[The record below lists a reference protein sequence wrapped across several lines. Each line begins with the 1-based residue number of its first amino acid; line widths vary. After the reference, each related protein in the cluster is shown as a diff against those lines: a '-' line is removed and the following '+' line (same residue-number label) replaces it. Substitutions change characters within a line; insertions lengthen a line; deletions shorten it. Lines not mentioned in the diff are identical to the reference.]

1 MGNVG
6 CFEFRF
12 AMQITNIEQFDNQNG
27 NGYSALNNKKRKRH
41 RRKEKYKRPTFK
53 HRKITK
59 FVGLRNEGA
68 TCYMNSMLQTLHHIA
83 ALRRNVYKIPVGH
96 EEEQKR
102 KAEQIEKEKKLKEA
116 QQQQTEKQNGY
127 TMSVDDAI

>member
-1 MGNVG
+1 MDKAKVG
-6 CFEFRF
+6 CLEFSF
-12 AMQITNIEQFDNQNG
+12 AIQITNIERYDNQNG
-27 NGYSALNNKKRKRH
+27 NGYDNIPKKRRKKRK
-41 RRKEKYKRPTFK
+41 KKYKRPTFK

-96 EEEQKR
+96 EAEQKR

-116 QQQQTEKQNGY
+116 PQQQKEKQN
-127 TMSVDDAI
+127 D

>member
-1 MGNVG
+1 MGNAESHIDKSNIG
-6 CFEFRF
+6 FLFSFELK
-12 AMQITNIEQFDNQNG
+12 ITKIVTNQNKNR
-27 NGYSALNNKKRKRH
+27 NGFGFRKKFNPMKI
-41 RRKEKYKRPTFK
+41 KYKRPTFK

-96 EEEQKR
+96 EAEQKR

-116 QQQQTEKQNGY
+116 QQQQKEK
-127 TMSVDDAI
+127 